1 MYECCFAEYRKIAI
15 RKLKASDWRSMCLI
29 ADDLKKRLGFELQ
42 GTEKLSFHK
51 DENGN
56 DLFFTGGNF
65 FLKV

>member
-1 MYECCFAEYRKIAI
+1 MI
-15 RKLKASDWRSMCLI
+15 
-29 ADDLKKRLGFELQ
+29 LKKRLGFELQ

>member
-1 MYECCFAEYRKIAI
+1 MNAVLLNTERLQI

-29 ADDLKKRLGFELQ
+29 ADDFKKRLGFELQ

-56 DLFFTGGNF
+56 DF
-65 FLKV
+65 FLPAETFF

>member
-1 MYECCFAEYRKIAI
+1 MNAVLLNTERLQSENSRLQIGALCV
-15 RKLKASDWRSMCLI
+15 I
-29 ADDLKKRLGFELQ
+29 ADDFKKRLGFELQ

>member
-1 MYECCFAEYRKIAI
+1 MNAVLLNTERLQI
-15 RKLKASDWRSMCLI
+15 RKLKASDWRSICLI
-29 ADDLKKRLGFELQ
+29 ADDFKKRLGFELQ

>member
-1 MYECCFAEYRKIAI
+1 MNAVLLNTERLQI

-29 ADDLKKRLGFELQ
+29 ADDFKKRLGFELQ

-51 DENGN
+51 DKTEMIF
-56 DLFFTGGNF
+56 FFTGGNF